1 MGRHIWPGLYTAGA
15 VARPVSWPIDEIP
28 RQIATL
34 REARQG
40 SIESNGH
47 IHFRLASL
55 VNNAGPL
62 SGSLGD
68 RLQLDSYREP
78 ALVPEMPWL
87 GGKAPAPPVAEIAN
101 ASDGDR
107 LTLKIAAGDS
117 APVSLWV
124 VQMRDQDERWK
135 TTILPVSM
143 RELVLP
149 DGDASPDLVAVSAV
163 DRVGQTSTRTVLRLR
178 R

>member
-1 MGRHIWPGLYTAGA
+1 
-15 VARPVSWPIDEIP
+15 
-28 RQIATL
+28 
-34 REARQG
+34 
-40 SIESNGH
+40 
-47 IHFRLASL
+47 
-55 VNNAGPL
+55 
-62 SGSLGD
+62 
-68 RLQLDSYREP
+68 
-78 ALVPEMPWL
+78 MPWL
-87 GGKAPAPPVAEIAN
+87 GGKAPAPPVAEIVN

-124 VQMRDQDERWK
+124 VQMRDSDERWK
-135 TTILPVSM
+135 TTILPFAT

-149 DGDASPDLVAVSAV
+149 ESADPDLVAVSAV